1 MAELAIKGGNK
12 IREKY
17 FPGQYSTILDQY
29 SNNNIS
35 CNLTDL
41 VKDNV
46 FSRYRG
52 NATHNFFGGK
62 WVKKTEELLGEKIKC
77 KNTLLVNSCTSAL
90 FIACA
95 AIGLQPG
102 DEVIVTPWSMSCSAT
117 IPLFFGAVPVFAD
130 IEYDSFCLSPDD
142 VAKKITLR
150 TKAIIVVDLF
160 GNIADYER
168 LRQLADKYH
177 LFIIEDAAQAIGAYK
192 KIYHDNDGYTEKYA
206 GTFGD
211 IGCFSFTQGKHF
223 TCGEGGAIV
232 TNSEDL
238 YRKCALIRNHAEA
251 VVNDSTFGN
260 RTGDSKIDDGYTLND
275 LALVGGNFRITEL
288 QAVVLHEMLLKW
300 DDVMY
305 IRRNN
310 VSKLKDIQKIVPY
323 IEVAKQ
329 RSGVEH
335 SYYTMPFYFKL
346 DDNKIDRNKFIQAV
360 KAELSEEEGRI
371 DRGIPISTG
380 YITPLYLMPVF
391 FNNKNTILAP
401 YRYEKGLCPVCEYL
415 QDKEFFL
422 TLYNGLPLTC
432 DDCGDI
438 IDAFYKVYKN
448 IDELRE

>member
-17 FPGQYSTILDQY
+17 FPGQYSTVLDQD
-29 SNNNIS
+29 SNNSIS
-35 CNLTDL
+35 CNLIDL
-41 VKDNV
+41 VDDNV

-62 WVKKTEELLGEKIKC
+62 WVKATEELLGEKVKC

-130 IEYDSFCLSPDD
+130 IEYDSFCLNPDD
-142 VAKKITLR
+142 VARKITNK

-168 LRQLADKYH
+168 LRQLAIKYN
-177 LFIIEDAAQAIGAYK
+177 LYIIEDAAQAIGAYK

-238 YRKCALIRNHAEA
+238 YRRCALIRNHAEA
-251 VVNDSTFGN
+251 VIHDSTFGN
-260 RTGDSKIDDGYTLND
+260 LTGDSRIDDGYTTND
-275 LALVGGNFRITEL
+275 LCLVGGNFRMTEL
-288 QAVVLHEMLLKW
+288 QAVVLYEMLSKW
-300 DDVMY
+300 DEVVS

-310 VSKLKDIQKIVPY
+310 VVKLKDVQKIVPY
-323 IEVAKQ
+323 IEVAHP

-346 DDNKIDRNKFIQAV
+346 DDNKVDRNKFIQAV

-371 DRGIPISTG
+371 DRGVPINAG
-380 YITPLYLMPVF
+380 YITPLYMLPLF
-391 FNNKNTILAP
+391 KNNRNTVLAP
-401 YRYEKGLCPVCEYL
+401 YRYEKGLCPVCEHL
-415 QDKEFFL
+415 QNNEFFL
-422 TLYNGLPLTC
+422 TLYNGLPLTN
-432 DDCGDI
+432 DDCNDI
-438 IDAFYKVYKN
+438 VEAFYKVYKN